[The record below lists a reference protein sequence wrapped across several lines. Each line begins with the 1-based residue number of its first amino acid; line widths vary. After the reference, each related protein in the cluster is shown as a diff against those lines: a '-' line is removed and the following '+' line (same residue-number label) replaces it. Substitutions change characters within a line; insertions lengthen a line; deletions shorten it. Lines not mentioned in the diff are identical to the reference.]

1 MTVTLASKVGE
12 ITSPLQSDID
22 LNNKQLYQTEF
33 GNGNS
38 GVAITIDYAANGNA
52 QNVTLTNNC
61 TFTFTDPP
69 GACHLTF
76 SFFQD
81 GIGGHSVTWPATVK
95 WQSATEPVW
104 TTGASDINIAFFYFD
119 GSRYNG
125 SGLVDVSI

>member
-1 MTVTLASKVGE
+1 MTVTLSSKVGL

-22 LNNKQLYQTEF
+22 LNNKQIYQTEF

-38 GVAITIDYAANGNA
+38 GAAITIDYAANGNA

-76 SFFQD
+76 LMDQD
-81 GIGGHSVTWPATVK
+81 GVGGHAVTWPVVVL
-95 WQSATEPVW
+95 WQNATEPVW
-104 TTGASDINIAFFYFD
+104 TTGANDRNIAFFYFD
-119 GSRYNG
+119 GGRYFA
-125 SGLVDVSI
+125 SGLVDVS